1 MSTSA
6 AENAPR
12 VVTPGITISPAEA
25 EAILEIAHL
34 AVAADRKL
42 SDDELRALD
51 GIAGRVRS
59 LAAKKFDAN
68 ALLGDRELFAMIE
81 RFGDRDREEADA
93 RLRELGKAL
102 SPAARTLAYRVAYA
116 LSMCDLD
123 AADEE
128 FEFDLQLIDALG
140 LTDEQVGLLQA
151 EVNAT
156 IAS

>member
-12 VVTPGITISPAEA
+12 VVAPGIPISPAEA

-51 GIAGRVRS
+51 GIGGRIRS
-59 LAAKKFDAN
+59 LAAKKFDPD

-93 RLRELGKAL
+93 RLRELGKTL

-123 AADEE
+123 AADAE
-128 FEFDLQLIDALG
+128 FEFDLQLIDALE